1 MSTRGI
7 YIKNLLD
14 SAQGL
19 NTLELDD
26 FVNKLL
32 AIRAK
37 RVANVISKKESE
49 LLLKINIGLS
59 DTEQLL
65 FNHLIEKRDAETITN
80 EAFEQLVELTD
91 KSEALNVQR
100 MKALVEL
107 SKIRGVTLSQL
118 MADLNIKPQ

>member
-107 SKIRGVTLSQL
+107 SKLRGVTLSQL